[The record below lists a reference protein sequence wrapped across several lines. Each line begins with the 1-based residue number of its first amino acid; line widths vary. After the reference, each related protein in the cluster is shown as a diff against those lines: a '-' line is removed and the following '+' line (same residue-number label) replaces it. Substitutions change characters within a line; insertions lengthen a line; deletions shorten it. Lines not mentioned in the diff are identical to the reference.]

1 MKSIINVLIISSI
14 ISTSSFAEQ
23 KQLVELPSN
32 PEVANVSLVASK
44 SFNSYEVAGSLVGK
58 TGSSAEA
65 TLKEYG
71 FVYSD
76 DPGTQEINGLTIK
89 IFSQEESFEFCII
102 ATKGGSVVMVAFN
115 VAAGDDDYYGEIFA
129 EAMEKF
135 ENSAIAAGFKLKQPA
150 AEETDEEK
158 DFHNSAKKQK
168 IYIEYD
174 GSSEAWVYI
183 YNEAIDISGFK
194 Q

>member
-23 KQLVELPSN
+23 KQLVEFPSN
-32 PEVANVSLVASK
+32 SEVANVSLVPSK

-58 TGSSAEA
+58 TGTSAEA

-71 FVYSD
+71 FVYND
-76 DPGTQEINGLTIK
+76 DPGTQEVNGLTIK
-89 IFSQEESFEFCII
+89 YFAQEESFEFCII
-102 ATKGGSVVMVAFN
+102 ATKGGSVVLVAFN
-115 VAAGDDDYYGEIFA
+115 VVAGEDDYYGGIFE

-135 ENSAIAAGFKLKQPA
+135 ENSVIAAGFKLKQPA
-150 AEETDEEK
+150 TEENDEEK

-168 IYIEYD
+168 IYIGYD
-174 GSSEAWVYI
+174 GSSEAWIYI
-183 YNEAIDISGFK
+183 YNEAIDISEFK